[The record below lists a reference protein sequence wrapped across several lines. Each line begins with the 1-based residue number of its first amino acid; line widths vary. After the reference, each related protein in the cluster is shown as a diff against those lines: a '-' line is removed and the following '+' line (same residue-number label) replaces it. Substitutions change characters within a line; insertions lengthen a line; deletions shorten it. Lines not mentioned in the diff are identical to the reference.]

1 MASLPNANVILY
13 TAADTY
19 LSSGLFLAIARA
31 VDDNQADILN
41 ISFGGCE
48 AEQGSSG
55 NQYIYNLW
63 QQAAAQGISLT
74 VSTGDSGSAGCDNP
88 NVYLEA
94 SLGLAVNAL
103 ASTPYNIAV
112 GGTDFD
118 TLYSN
123 FPFTFTEY
131 VDITNSLANHRSALN
146 YIPER
151 PWNDSTFQGDNSTIS
166 ANVPWTATQYGA
178 NANIVAGGGGFS
190 ACVQQSAGSCSA
202 GYPVPTWQSTF
213 ATSNSGRNL
222 PDISF
227 LAGNGLYGATW
238 GLCTDL
244 EIDYV
249 GKSGCELRRRPD
261 YRLQFQSDRRR
272 RHFGSGT
279 SVCGDACAAEAE
291 DRQSTRTGRLRPL
304 RSCKIALQLGVSRC
318 SDRQQFGCM

>member
-1 MASLPNANVILY
+1 MRSLPRPTTLRSAELTSTRS
-13 TAADTY
+13 TATSP
-19 LSSGLFLAIARA
+19 SS
-31 VDDNQADILN
+31 
-41 ISFGGCE
+41 
-48 AEQGSSG
+48 
-55 NQYIYNLW
+55 
-63 QQAAAQGISLT
+63 
-74 VSTGDSGSAGCDNP
+74 
-88 NVYLEA
+88 
-94 SLGLAVNAL
+94 
-103 ASTPYNIAV
+103 
-112 GGTDFD
+112 
-118 TLYSN
+118 
-123 FPFTFTEY
+123 FTQY

-244 EIDYV
+244 EIDT
-249 GKSGCELRRRPD
+249 SGNPVVNCAGDPTTGR
-261 YRLQFQSDRRR
+261 QFQSDRRR

-279 SVCGDACAAEAE
+279 GICGNACAAETE
-291 DRQSTRTGRLRPL
+291 DRQSTRTGRLRSL
-304 RSCKIALQLGVSRC
+304 RSCKIALQLGISRC
-318 SDRQQFGCM
+318 FRRATIRLHVTSGRRVAQQRPRATTS